1 MELVIILLLNIVNGV
16 LSMSEIAV
24 VSARKVRLSQMAE
37 DGSKGAKRA
46 LELAESPNRFL
57 STVQIGITLVAVL
70 QGAFAGAALAHP
82 VALALA
88 RIPLLQPISE
98 VLGLFIVVALT
109 TYLSL
114 VIGELVPKRIGLQ
127 NPERIA
133 VAVAPLMHGLSIV
146 TAPFVRLLSISTDA
160 LLRLIGARDSG
171 EAPVT
176 EEEIQALIRLGIQ
189 AGVFEA
195 QEQEMVAGVMGL
207 DERRVDQIMTP
218 RMDIE
223 WINLD
228 DPVEENLKIIT
239 HSHHSRF
246 PAAHGSL
253 DHVVGLV
260 RAKDLLDRLL
270 RAQPVEFN
278 TCIRE
283 ILFIPESATAT
294 QALALFKRSGQ
305 HAALVISEYGGIEG
319 MITFNNLVDEIF
331 GETDAPESIQRPD
344 GSWLL
349 DGLVSV
355 DEFKDLFDLKAL
367 PGEDDGHY
375 QTLGGFIMERL
386 GRIPDA
392 ADSFEWGG
400 LRFEVMDMD
409 GKRVDKVLVAR
420 INGEPTAE

>member
-1 MELVIILLLNIVNGV
+1 MELVIILLLNIVNGL
-16 LSMSEIAV
+16 LSMAEIAV
-24 VSARKVRLSQMAE
+24 VSARKVRLRQMAE
-37 DGSKGAKRA
+37 DGSKGAARA

-82 VALALA
+82 VALVLA
-88 RIPLLQPISE
+88 QIPLLQPVSE

-114 VIGELVPKRIGLQ
+114 VIGELVPKRIGMQ

-133 VAVAPLMHGLSIV
+133 ILVAPLMHGLSVV
-146 TAPFVRLLSISTDA
+146 TAPFVRLLSVSTDA
-160 LLRLIGARDSG
+160 LLRLVGARNSS
-171 EAPVT
+171 EAPIT
-176 EEEIQALIRLGIQ
+176 EEEIQALIQQGIQ

-207 DERRVDQIMTP
+207 DERRVDQLMTP
-218 RMDIE
+218 RLDIE

-239 HSHHSRF
+239 NSPHSRF

-270 RAQPVEFN
+270 RGQPLEFN
-278 TCIRE
+278 ACVRE

-294 QALALFKRSGQ
+294 QALELFKRSKQ
-305 HAALVISEYGGIEG
+305 HTALVISEYGGIEG
-319 MITFNNLVDEIF
+319 LVTFNNLVEEIF
-331 GETDAPESIQRPD
+331 GETDAPESVQRPD

-349 DGLVSV
+349 DGLLSV
-355 DEFKDLFDLKAL
+355 DAFKELFDLKAL
-367 PGEDDGHY
+367 PGEDEGHY

-420 INGEPTAE
+420 TKDEPAR

>member
-1 MELVIILLLNIVNGV
+1 MELVIILLLNIVNGL
-16 LSMSEIAV
+16 LSMAEIAV
-24 VSARKVRLSQMAE
+24 VSARKVRLRQMAE
-37 DGSKGAKRA
+37 DGSKGAARA

-82 VALALA
+82 VALVLA
-88 RIPLLQPISE
+88 QIPLLQPVSE

-114 VIGELVPKRIGLQ
+114 VIGELVPKRIGMQ
-127 NPERIA
+127 NPEQIA
-133 VAVAPLMHGLSIV
+133 ILVAPLMHGLSVV
-146 TAPFVRLLSISTDA
+146 TAPFVRLLSVSTDA
-160 LLRLIGARDSG
+160 LLRLVGARNSS
-171 EAPVT
+171 EAPIT
-176 EEEIQALIRLGIQ
+176 EEEIQALIQQGIQ

-207 DERRVDQIMTP
+207 DERRVDQLMTP
-218 RMDIE
+218 RLDVE

-239 HSHHSRF
+239 NSPHSHF

-270 RAQPVEFN
+270 RGQPLEFN
-278 TCIRE
+278 ACVRE

-294 QALALFKRSGQ
+294 QALELFKRSKQ
-305 HAALVISEYGGIEG
+305 HTALVISEYGGIEG
-319 MITFNNLVDEIF
+319 LVTFNNLVEEIF
-331 GETDAPESIQRPD
+331 GETDAPESVQRLD

-349 DGLVSV
+349 DGLLSV
-355 DEFKDLFDLKAL
+355 DAFKELFDLKAL
-367 PGEDDGHY
+367 PGEDEGHY

-420 INGEPTAE
+420 TKDEPAL